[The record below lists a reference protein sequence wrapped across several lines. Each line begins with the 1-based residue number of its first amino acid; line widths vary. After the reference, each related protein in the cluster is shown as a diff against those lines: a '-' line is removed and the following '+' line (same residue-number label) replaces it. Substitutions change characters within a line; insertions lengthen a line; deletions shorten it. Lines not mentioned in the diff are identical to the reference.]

1 MAQYEELQIDQ
12 GTDVSINLELT
23 DTAGVI
29 KNLTAYTLKAGI
41 KKTYNTKDSDATLF
55 TSTITSP
62 STAGK
67 VNLALTNTQTNTTNM
82 PAGRNVYDVEL
93 SKLYSS
99 TNNIIE
105 RILEGSVTVKPQVT
119 P

>member
-29 KNLTAYTLKAGI
+29 KYLTGYTVKAGI
-41 KKTYNTKDSDATLF
+41 KMTYNTKVSDATLF

-82 PAGRNVYDVEL
+82 PAGRYVYDVEL
-93 SKLYSS
+93 SKLDSIN
-99 TNNIIE
+99 NNIIE
-105 RILEGSVTVKPQVT
+105 RILEGIVTVKPQVT

>member
-29 KNLTAYTLKAGI
+29 KNLTGYTVKAGI
-41 KKTYNTKDSDATLF
+41 KKTYNTRDSDTTLF
-55 TSTITSP
+55 TSTVTSP

-82 PAGRNVYDVEL
+82 PAGRYVYDVEL
-93 SKLYSS
+93 SKLDSS
-99 TNNIIE
+99 NNNIIE
-105 RILEGSVTVKPQVT
+105 RILEGIVTVKPQVT

>member
-29 KNLTAYTLKAGI
+29 KNLTGYTVKAGI

-67 VNLALTNTQTNTTNM
+67 VNLALTNIQTNTTNM
-82 PAGRNVYDVEL
+82 PAGRYVYDVEL
-93 SKLYSS
+93 SKLDSS
-99 TNNIIE
+99 NNNIIE
-105 RILEGSVTVKPQVT
+105 RILEGIVTVKPQVT

>member
-29 KNLTAYTLKAGI
+29 KNLTGYTVKAGI

-82 PAGRNVYDVEL
+82 PAGRYVYDVL
-93 SKLYSS
+93 IKDSS
-99 TNNIIE
+99 GDKT
-105 RILEGSVTVKPQVT
+105 RILGGQATVT
-119 P
+119 PSVSRT